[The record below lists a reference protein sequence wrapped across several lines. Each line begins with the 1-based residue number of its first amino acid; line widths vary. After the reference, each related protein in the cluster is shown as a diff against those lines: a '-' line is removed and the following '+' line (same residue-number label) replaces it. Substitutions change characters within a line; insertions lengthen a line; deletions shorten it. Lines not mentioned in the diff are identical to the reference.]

1 MDNKV
6 DWLKEKYPAGSA
18 YNLLLFQKFYDFDV
32 YIEPIIE
39 RFPTFEKSAWCA
51 QIKNTLIDTIKL
63 ILITNKARNKLPG
76 WYQVDT
82 NIELLKIYIRRM
94 REKKYLSTRTY
105 ETAERRL
112 VEIGKILG
120 GLIKGTGNNTCKNC

>member
-1 MDNKV
+1 MD
-6 DWLKEKYPAGSA
+6 WSQEKYPAGSV
-18 YNLLLFQKFYDFDV
+18 YNLLLFQKFYDFDA

-39 RFPTFEKSAWCA
+39 RFPAFEKSAWCA
-51 QIKNTLIDTIKL
+51 QIKNILIDTIKL
-63 ILITNKARNKLPG
+63 ILTTNKARNKLPG

-82 NIELLKIYIRRM
+82 NIDLLKIYIRRM

-105 ETAERRL
+105 ATAEKRL

-120 GLIKGTGNNTCKNC
+120 GLIKGAGNSTCKNW